1 MPEPMGRAWIG
12 KPMRRGAW
20 YYSAE
25 ADVGFCGAL
34 RTHATIVTRD
44 PVFGEFAYG
53 GVLSRTGGSVSV
65 LPRDGLRV
73 RFHVIRDAQRFHMTL
88 ERDGFAREL
97 PIIVS
102 DALDSI
108 QFTIE
113 NRGGGAHETG
123 LAIAGLPDGTY
134 TVTVDGRVAS
144 TLSAG
149 TQRQVVRLA
158 IPAAAS
164 ARIAIVRS
172 TQEAR

>member
-1 MPEPMGRAWIG
+1 
-12 KPMRRGAW
+12 MRRGAW